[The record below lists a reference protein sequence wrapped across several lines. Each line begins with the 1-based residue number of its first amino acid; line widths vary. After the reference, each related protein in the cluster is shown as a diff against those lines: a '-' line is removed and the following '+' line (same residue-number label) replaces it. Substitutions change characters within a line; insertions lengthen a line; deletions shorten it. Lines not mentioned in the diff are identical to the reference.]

1 MVPSK
6 VLKLGGNSLDSHTEL
21 CTVPQPIQNS
31 QAKPNQSG
39 ILEVNDA
46 VTDCFLFM
54 R

>member
-6 VLKLGGNSLDSHTEL
+6 VLKLGRFTQF
-21 CTVPQPIQNS
+21 CTVPQPTENS
-31 QAKPNQSG
+31 QAKPSQSG

-54 R
+54 H